1 MPAIKE
7 GIHDA
12 ELDDSEQR
20 LPADDGYAD
29 PVGYVERD
37 YEGRWIA
44 GFAPVGSSGF
54 VVIVQQPYEEALAL
68 DFSTLRYLILGS
80 AIIMFLTVTAVAV
93 VLVLL
98 HWVRQQST
106 V

>member
-1 MPAIKE
+1 MVSVVLGLGASHAPQINIPPAMWAIHGE
-7 GIHDA
+7 GDKT
-12 ELDDSEQR
+12 ETTDMF
-20 LPADDGYAD
+20 LPDMRA
-29 PVGYVERD
+29 V
-37 YEGRWIA
+37 
-44 GFAPVGSSGF
+44 S
-54 VVIVQQPYEEALAL
+54 YEEALAL